1 MLYFQNLSDSASILS
16 DKRSCTNFPG
26 HISSSIQCN
35 HCKSSLGFFVETVDD
50 EDEFGYDLPED
61 YSQYTQDDIADML
74 AVDEDHIDAF
84 LDDTFHSVS
93 APVHSVGYWSYRYNH
108 KQTIEQFHR
117 KRETQSN
124 DLDLNWSLG
133 SFTSQNTQQGT
144 YGLDTSSTPPIPYY
158 AYRYA
163 NGQMC
168 DETKRPRETEVRF
181 EPCGVS
187 QVRERRGFDAQKALI
202 QSVNE
207 VSLCK
212 YVIHVCVPALVKKAS
227 ETRSGFYAV
236 KADAVIASADRRY
249 NELLNRDFFQEELFL
264 CSV

>member
-1 MLYFQNLSDSASILS
+1 MLYFQNISDSVSILP
-16 DKRSCTNFPG
+16 DKKSCTNFPG

-35 HCKSSLGFFVETVDD
+35 HCKSSLGFFVETLDD
-50 EDEFGYDLPED
+50 EEEFGYDLPED

-84 LDDTFHSVS
+84 LDDTFHSIS

-108 KQTIEQFHR
+108 KQSIEQFHK

-133 SFTSQNTQQGT
+133 SFASQNSHDTTQHGT
-144 YGLDTSSTPPIPYY
+144 YGLDTSSTPPIPFY
-158 AYRYA
+158 AYHYA

-168 DETKRPRETEVRF
+168 DETKKPRETEVRF

-187 QVRERRGFDAQKALI
+187 QVRE
-202 QSVNE
+202 
-207 VSLCK
+207 
-212 YVIHVCVPALVKKAS
+212 
-227 ETRSGFYAV
+227 TREDLMHR
-236 KADAVIASADRRY
+236 KR
-249 NELLNRDFFQEELFL
+249 
-264 CSV
+264 